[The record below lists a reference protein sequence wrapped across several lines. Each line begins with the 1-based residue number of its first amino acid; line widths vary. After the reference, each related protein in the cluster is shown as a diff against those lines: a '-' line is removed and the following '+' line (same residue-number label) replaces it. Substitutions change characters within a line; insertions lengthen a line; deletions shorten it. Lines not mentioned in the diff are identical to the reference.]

1 MRFPVCN
8 LLLDPLDPLI
18 FFLVNQ
24 GAGRG
29 NL

>member
-1 MRFPVCN
+1 MCFPVCN
-8 LLLDPLDPLI
+8 LQLDPLDPSK
-18 FFLVNQ
+18 FSLVNQ